1 MKKKIV
7 LPLFFLLIIM
17 AGCNTSTPEKTNEV
31 VARPESDGPVDV
43 LDSSKSKMLEES
55 IKAFAVGNMDQFTS
69 AMADDI
75 KFYYP
80 APGDSLVGKAAVQ
93 TYYGGRW
100 KLIDSIKMVNPTFL
114 AVNVKRSNS
123 VMPGEWLMAWYSFQI
138 NYKSGNAIFL
148 PVHTVAHENGAG
160 KFDVMVMYY
169 DMHKPMMAQ
178 RK

>member
-1 MKKKIV
+1 MKKTIV
-7 LPLFFLLIIM
+7 LPLYFMLIM
-17 AGCNTSTPEKTNEV
+17 SGCNTNAPEKTTPV
-31 VARPESDGPVDV
+31 LRESENKAPVDV
-43 LDSSKSKMLEES
+43 LDSSKSRLLEES
-55 IKAFAVGNMDQFTS
+55 IKAFAAGNMDQFTS
-69 AMADDI
+69 PMADDI

-80 APGDSLVGKAAVQ
+80 APGDSLVGKNAVQ

-123 VMPGEWLMAWYSFQI
+123 VVPGDWLMAWYSFQI
-138 NYKSGNAIFL
+138 HYKSGNAIFL
-148 PVHTVAHENGAG
+148 PVHTVAHENDSG

>member
-1 MKKKIV
+1 MKKMIV
-7 LPLFFLLIIM
+7 LPLFLTLLM
-17 AGCNTSTPEKTNEV
+17 LGCNTGTPENSSPV
-31 VARPESDGPVDV
+31 VREAENNGPVAV
-43 LDSSKSKMLEES
+43 LDSSKSRLLEES

-69 AMADDI
+69 PMADDI

-80 APGDSLVGKAAVQ
+80 APGDSLIGKSAVQ

-114 AVNVKRSNS
+114 AVNVKRSS
-123 VMPGEWLMAWYSFQI
+123 SIEPGDWLMAWYSFQI
-138 NYKSGNAIFL
+138 HYKSGNAIFL

-160 KFDVMVMYY
+160 KFDIMVMYY